1 VLRLSWFALRAI
13 SATNRLILRR
23 FTPAGLVL
31 AALLVAAAVMGIDTE
46 RSTTYQVFALA
57 AALFVAAALFL
68 WRFRPQLTVTRVL
81 PPLATAGEPCNY
93 CVRLENRGVV
103 AERGLI
109 VEDHRAD
116 PRPTCA
122 QFLRSGVPPNARSFI
137 ERRSG
142 YARWRWIINRQG
154 AIQLDSLHVDRLSP
168 GQSIELAAQFTPAR
182 RGVLRFESVLLAR
195 PDPLGLVK
203 ACRDV
208 HQPQHICI
216 LPRRYRLPKLT
227 LPGARRYQQGGMALA
242 ASVGD
247 SEEFVSLREYRP
259 GDPLKRVHWRSFAR
273 TGKPVVKEFQD
284 EFFERHCLVL
294 DTFVGPEREAAFEAA
309 VSVAASFVCA
319 IDTHECLLDLLF
331 VGDRPVAFTSG
342 RGLLEPERLLELLAG
357 AQPTN
362 DRPFTELAAELLG
375 RRAELTSAILVF
387 AQWDDTRNDLC
398 KRLIA
403 LDVPL
408 MALAIVNPGERPDPV
423 PAWLR
428 VLDVGRVEQDL
439 ARGLG

>member
-1 VLRLSWFALRAI
+1 MMRLSWLALRAL

-31 AALLVAAAVMGIDTE
+31 AGLMVGAAVMGIDTE
-46 RSTTYQVFALA
+46 RSTTYQVFTLA
-57 AALFVAAALFL
+57 AAMFIAAAFFL
-68 WRFRPQLTVTRVL
+68 WRFRPQLAVTRLL
-81 PPLATAGEPCNY
+81 PPLATAGEPCTY
-93 CVRLENRGVV
+93 CVRLENRGAVV
-103 AERGLI
+103 ERGLI
-109 VEDHRAD
+109 VQDQRAD
-116 PRPTCA
+116 PRPSLT

-137 ERRSG
+137 ERHSG
-142 YARWRWIINRQG
+142 YARWRWLINRRG
-154 AIQLDSLHVDRLSP
+154 DIHLDALRVERLLP
-168 GQSIELAAQFTPAR
+168 GQSIELSAQFTPTR

-203 ACRDV
+203 ACRNV
-208 HQPQHICI
+208 RQPQDICI
-216 LPRRYRLPKLT
+216 LPRRYRLPRLT

-247 SEEFVSLREYRP
+247 SEEFISLREYRP
-259 GDPLKRVHWRSFAR
+259 GDPLKRVHWRSYAR

-294 DTFVGPEREAAFEAA
+294 DTFVGPEHEATFEAA
-309 VSVAASFVCA
+309 VSVASSFVCA

-342 RGLLEPERLLELLAG
+342 RGVLEPERLLELLAG

-362 DRPFTELAAELLG
+362 DRPFAELATALLA

-387 AQWDDTRNDLC
+387 AQWDDARHDLC
-398 KRLIA
+398 KRLVA

-408 MALAIVNPGERPDPV
+408 IALAVVHPGQRIGSA
-423 PAWLR
+423 PAWLKL
-428 VLDVGRVEQDL
+428 LDVGRIEQDL
-439 ARGLG
+439 ARGFG